1 MPRTLQTF
9 CFEKI
14 MDLGKRANGFLIV
27 GMWQE
32 LENHQQQ
39 QNENNLAVIVTKLY
53 SSVWNKTLTKGP
65 WLCPYHAQSIY
76 FKYLTTW
83 I

>member
-14 MDLGKRANGFLIV
+14 MDLGKRASGFLIV
-27 GMWQE
+27 RMWQE

-39 QNENNLAVIVTKLY
+39 QQQNEINLAVIVTKLH
-53 SSVWNKTLTKGP
+53 SSVWNKTST
-65 WLCPYHAQSIY
+65 
-76 FKYLTTW
+76 
-83 I
+83 